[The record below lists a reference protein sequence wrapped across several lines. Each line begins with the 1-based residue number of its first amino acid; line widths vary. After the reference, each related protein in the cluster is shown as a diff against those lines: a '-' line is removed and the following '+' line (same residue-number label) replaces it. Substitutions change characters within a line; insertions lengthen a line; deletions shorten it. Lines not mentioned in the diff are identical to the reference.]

1 MRRNVRT
8 QRLGRSTKP
17 RFASGSL
24 TTSRAMPLLLCSFDG
39 LGAGVALID
48 MGQGHALA
56 LRLLD
61 GLGDAADLGAVIDIG
76 EVTWSAS
83 RWPSVSTARC
93 NLEPRSRLAPS

>member
-1 MRRNVRT
+1 
-8 QRLGRSTKP
+8 
-17 RFASGSL
+17 
-24 TTSRAMPLLLCSFDG
+24 MPLLLCSFDG